1 MAVIASSYPYFL
13 DFIKPAGT
21 SRGIM
26 LDKESH
32 FIVLKDQGKI
42 GIGECGLLRG
52 LSIDDRPNYVSQLQ
66 HFCRLV
72 NNGKAISELELDD
85 WPSIKFGFEIAERS
99 LNSDNP
105 FLLFDNQF
113 SRSEAGIPI
122 NGLIWMGSAEQMK
135 EEVSKKL
142 NDGFQCLKLKVGA
155 IDFESE
161 LEIIKQIRKVFS
173 RETLEIRVD
182 ANGAFQATDANN
194 ILQKLA
200 KFDIHSIEQPIKA
213 GNWSEMQRLCA
224 LEILPIALD
233 EELIGLKDTDEVLNY
248 IRPQYAIFKP
258 SFLGGWQS
266 TQNWINAC
274 ENRNIGWWITSALES
289 SVGLNAI
296 AQFTANQNV
305 KIPQGLGTGA
315 LYNNNFDSPLKVQTG
330 YLYYQNTISWHS
342 PDIWDVISEKYA

>member
-1 MAVIASSYPYFL
+1 
-13 DFIKPAGT
+13 
-21 SRGIM
+21 
-26 LDKESH
+26 
-32 FIVLKDQGKI
+32 
-42 GIGECGLLRG
+42 
-52 LSIDDRPNYVSQLQ
+52 VSQLQ
-66 HFCRLV
+66 HFCHLV

-85 WPSIKFGFEIAERS
+85 WPSIKFGFEIAVRS

-173 RETLEIRVD
+173 KDTLEIRVD
-182 ANGAFQATDANN
+182 ANGAFLAADAQSK
-194 ILQKLA
+194 LVHLA
-200 KFDIHSIEQPIKA
+200 KLDIHSIEQPIKA
-213 GNWSEMQRLCA
+213 GNWSAMQRLCA
-224 LEILPIALD
+224 QEILPIALD
-233 EELIGLKDTDEVLNY
+233 EELIGLKNTNEVLDY
-248 IRPQYAIFKP
+248 IKPQYAIFKP

-274 ENRNIGWWITSALES
+274 NVRNIGWWITSALES
-289 SVGLNAI
+289 NIGLNAI
-296 AQFTANQNV
+296 AQFTANQDIQ
-305 KIPQGLGTGA
+305 IPQGLGTGA
-315 LYNNNFDSPLKVQTG
+315 LYHNNFDSPLVVQSG
-330 YLYYQNTISWHS
+330 YLYYQKTMPWHS
-342 PDIWDVISEKYA
+342 PNTWDVISGKYA